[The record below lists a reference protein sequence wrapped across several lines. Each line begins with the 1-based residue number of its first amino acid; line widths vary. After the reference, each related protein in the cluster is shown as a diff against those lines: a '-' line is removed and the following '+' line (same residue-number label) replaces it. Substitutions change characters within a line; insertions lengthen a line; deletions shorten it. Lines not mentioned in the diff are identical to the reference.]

1 MTADNHHHPAEGPDK
16 ILAEGKAGIPPE
28 EKVGIPD
35 EKSAE
40 LISGRDGGIINDRDD
55 ELLRS
60 VKLLL
65 LLSRT
70 EFSGEEK
77 SRISAEFES
86 FASWQLFASLAVR
99 HGVAAL
105 VWQNI
110 SDLDLAAR
118 VPETERTLLE
128 GLRFKSIARVSWIT
142 GAAAGVTALLEREAI
157 PVVLLKGLALEH
169 TVYGSRGLRQMSD
182 ADLLVAPSD
191 ALKARDIL
199 VREGFRSMPLKSPL
213 YRHII
218 LDLGNHL
225 PELHRGGVSVD
236 LHYRLF
242 GPEGEAMVKR
252 AIIDSEPVAAGG
264 EHFRVLPPMVSFLAL
279 TGHIYKHEVK
289 GEFQLRLWAD
299 IYLMLCK
306 YGDRI
311 LTEAL
316 PAAAKE
322 AGLES
327 ETRIVLTVM
336 EQVWGVTI
344 PVEMRARNGI
354 TPSGSEAGKAAG
366 FMHDLMHPGSVVP
379 VSQHE
384 LFSRNLKALKSP
396 GKKLIFIL
404 GDIFP
409 SIGFMKRR
417 YGCHTT
423 LRALLFYPHRLGKLA
438 WILGLR
444 RS

>member
-1 MTADNHHHPAEGPDK
+1 
-16 ILAEGKAGIPPE
+16 
-28 EKVGIPD
+28 
-35 EKSAE
+35 
-40 LISGRDGGIINDRDD
+40 
-55 ELLRS
+55 
-60 VKLLL
+60 
-65 LLSRT
+65 
-70 EFSGEEK
+70 
-77 SRISAEFES
+77 
-86 FASWQLFASLAVR
+86 
-99 HGVAAL
+99 
-105 VWQNI
+105 
-110 SDLDLAAR
+110 
-118 VPETERTLLE
+118 
-128 GLRFKSIARVSWIT
+128 
-142 GAAAGVTALLEREAI
+142 
-157 PVVLLKGLALEH
+157 
-169 TVYGSRGLRQMSD
+169 MSD

-327 ETRIVLTVM
+327 DKRILLKVM
-336 EQVWGVTI
+336 EQGWGVTI